1 LRFLADEN
9 FPRAAVVALEAAGH
23 DIIWV
28 RLAAP
33 GAADADV
40 LAAATRESRIL
51 LTFDK
56 DFGELAARSALPP
69 GCGVVLFRIPA
80 PSSDAAGQRLAARVA
95 ARDDWNGHFSVIE
108 PGRVRMRRLTGLR
121 RRPAVR

>member
-23 DIIWV
+23 DVAWV

-40 LAAATRESRIL
+40 LAAAVRESRIL

-69 GCGVVLFRIPA
+69 GCGIVLFRVPT
-80 PSSDAAGQRLAARVA
+80 PRSDRAAQRLAARIT
-95 ARDDWNGHFSVIE
+95 ARDDWTGHFSVVE
-108 PGRVRMRRLTGLR
+108 PGRVRMRR
-121 RRPAVR
+121 VR

>member
-9 FPRAAVVALEAAGH
+9 FPGAAVAALEAAGH
-23 DIIWV
+23 DIVWV
-28 RLAAP
+28 RLATP

-40 LAAATRESRIL
+40 LAAALRERRVL

-69 GCGVVLFRIPA
+69 DCGVLLFRVPA
-80 PSSDAAGQRLAARVA
+80 PSSDSAAQRLAARIA
-95 ARDDWNGHFSVIE
+95 ARDDWNGHFSVVE
-108 PGRVRMRRLTGLR
+108 PGRVRMRRLR
-121 RRPAVR
+121 

>member
-9 FPRAAVVALEAAGH
+9 FPRAAVAALEAAGH
-23 DIIWV
+23 DIAWV

-40 LAAATRESRIL
+40 LAAAARESRVL

-69 GCGVVLFRIPA
+69 GCGIVLFRVPA
-80 PSSDAAGQRLAARVA
+80 PSSDPAGQRLAARIA
-95 ARDDWNGHFSVIE
+95 ARDDWNGHFSVVE
-108 PGRVRMRRLTGLR
+108 PSRVRMRRLR
-121 RRPAVR
+121 